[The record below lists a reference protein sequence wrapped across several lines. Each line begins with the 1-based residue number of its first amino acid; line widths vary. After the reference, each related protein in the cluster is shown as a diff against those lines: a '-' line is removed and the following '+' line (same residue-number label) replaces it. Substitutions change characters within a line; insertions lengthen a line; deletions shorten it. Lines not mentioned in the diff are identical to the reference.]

1 MTRRATIG
9 LGETRKR
16 GTQKSNCKLAIRIR
30 NALRRRRGIS
40 EKRMF
45 GGTCFYVN
53 GNMIGGATGN
63 EKLVIR
69 VGPGRYEEALNEP
82 HARLMD
88 FTKRSMRGYV
98 YDDPPG
104 YSTDAALRTWLGK
117 GVAYARSLPP
127 KDRKK

>member
-1 MTRRATIG
+1 MDLSRRCWLWESG
-9 LGETRKR
+9 LRT
-16 GTQKSNCKLAIRIR
+16 A
-30 NALRRRRGIS
+30 RRS
-40 EKRMF
+40 S
-45 GGTCFYVN
+45 
-53 GNMIGGATGN
+53 
-63 EKLVIR
+63 
-69 VGPGRYEEALNEP
+69 GRYEEALNEP

-98 YDDPPG
+98 YVDPPG